1 MSAAVLRRANSGK
14 ILKILACYL
23 EKVVLAHHP
32 KYMELLKKEGL
43 GFFVGGLCNF
53 TQRWDDVR
61 CTLVA
66 PLTLQTPRSAL
77 QSNVST
83 HPRLRTP
90 KPSRE
95 SADCQQDAFSTTGK
109 RKIVIE
115 ALLIPSFIESPV
127 LM

>member
-1 MSAAVLRRANSGK
+1 MSAAVLRRADSGK

-32 KYMELLKKEGL
+32 KYIELLKKEGL
-43 GFFVGGLCNF
+43 GFFIGGLCNF

-90 KPSRE
+90 KPYFG
-95 SADCQQDAFSTTGK
+95 ADCQQDAFSTTGK
-109 RKIVIE
+109 RKIVIKR
-115 ALLIPSFIESPV
+115 LC
-127 LM
+127 